1 MGRRL
6 CTANGSQTD
15 HGRDPMTKSTRNLF
29 RAGIAVALLAATLPT
44 AACTS
49 KAAAPP
55 ATVSAA
61 PAPPS
66 PLIRKLR
73 MPDTLL
79 GLPRNMDREAIDA
92 AKRHLD
98 TLKREVAPVTSAV
111 GWAYGNNGPDADM
124 VFITGVSGTVT
135 DQQGIIERSL
145 QPYRIESHKPIDPG
159 DLGGTARCGQGRFDK
174 ESYLVACAWADDQT
188 VGIVAFLS
196 SRPQADHT
204 AQFLEVRRAMTEN
217 TV

>member
-1 MGRRL
+1 
-6 CTANGSQTD
+6 
-15 HGRDPMTKSTRNLF
+15 MTKSTRKLF
-29 RAGIAVALLAATLPT
+29 RVGIAIALLATTLPT
-44 AACTS
+44 AACAS
-49 KAAAPP
+49 KAATPP
-55 ATVSAA
+55 STVSAA
-61 PAPPS
+61 PATPS
-66 PLIRKLR
+66 PVIRKLR

-79 GLPRNMDREAIDA
+79 GLPRNMDREAINA

-135 DQQGIIERSL
+135 DQPGLIERSL
-145 QPYRIESHKPIDPG
+145 QPYRIESHKLVDPG

-196 SRPQADHT
+196 SRPQADRT
-204 AQFLEVRRAMTEN
+204 AQFLEVRKAMTE
-217 TV
+217 TTA